1 MPGFLILFLIIA
13 LSNSGVDISA
23 RYDNS
28 IGPKYQLNHLQLELI
43 HYHLHKQKYH
53 NLILV

>member
-28 IGPKYQLNHLQLELI
+28 IGTLSK
-43 HYHLHKQKYH
+43 
-53 NLILV
+53 LILTL